1 MDIKL
6 FSDLIDSVDKI
17 GGWLKSAVDLP
28 KNERDKYRDVLDD
41 TYSVIDAGFL
51 LVITRLSD
59 ILDPAHSDRF
69 DYEVRNLGNK
79 KEWLETEKKIRLCA
93 SLRKTRK
100 DMDTLKGDLAGAIS
114 TSDWKKL
121 KEEIDFLLNIGEGEI
136 AGHLSNQLVWL
147 AQNPTRSNVEAVM
160 ESSKEDRR
168 KLIQKQIET
177 YKYF

>member
-6 FSDLIDSVDKI
+6 FTDLTDSLDKI
-17 GGWLKSAVDLP
+17 GGWLKSAANLP

-41 TYSVIDAGFL
+41 TYSIIDAGFL

-69 DYEVRNLGNK
+69 DFEVRNLGNK

-93 SLRKTRK
+93 SLRRTRK
-100 DMDTLKGDLAGAIS
+100 EMDTLKGDFAGAIS

-121 KEEIDFLLNIGEGEI
+121 KEDIDPLLEVIEGEI
-136 AGHLSNQLVWL
+136 ARHLSDQLVWL
-147 AQNPTRSNVEAVM
+147 DQNPTRSNVEAVM
-160 ESSKEDRR
+160 ESLKEDRR